1 MFVHNKERK
10 VMDKI
15 ERVTIVTIVLLA
27 GVVFAV
33 GVFI

>member
-1 MFVHNKERK
+1 
-10 VMDKI
+10 MDKT

-33 GVFI
+33 GIFI